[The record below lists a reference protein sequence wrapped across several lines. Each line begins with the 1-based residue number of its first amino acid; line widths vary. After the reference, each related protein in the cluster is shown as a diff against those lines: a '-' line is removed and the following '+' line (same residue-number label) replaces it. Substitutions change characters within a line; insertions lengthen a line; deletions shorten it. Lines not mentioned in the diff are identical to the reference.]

1 MIIITII
8 IIIIRK
14 IIIIIS
20 KMMIKTYNH
29 ESNESKGVKLLQTKV
44 VMVIIKCLGP
54 KGMKGN

>member
-14 IIIIIS
+14 IIIIS

-29 ESNESKGVKLLQTKV
+29 ESNESKGVKLLKTKV

-54 KGMKGN
+54 KGIKGN